1 MGVRLK
7 GGRTA
12 PLENSGGLDRWLAVR
27 LCAAGEES
35 AHRGRRLEAELRHQK
50 RAASRGEV
58 ECASLDEPCGRGR

>member
-35 AHRGRRLEAELRHQK
+35 AHGGKAAGGRAPAPEEGSLE
-50 RAASRGEV
+50 G
-58 ECASLDEPCGRGR
+58 